1 MGFVD
6 SPWLFAGGPH
16 ALPLAASFPQSLWDL
31 SAVMGSWERLG
42 ALRGFVGSPHLCP
55 PPRFLVHRY
64 SVLRQH
70 AEASGAEGLET
81 ADPPSPPYKG
91 GYHDDSDEVSPPPHT
106 HHEDPPPGL
115 GSLQ

>member
-1 MGFVD
+1 MAFWGG
-6 SPWLFAGGPH
+6 SPCAPLGCR
-16 ALPLAASFPQSLWDL
+16 LPTIT
-31 SAVMGSWERLG
+31 MGSLCRYGFLG
-42 ALRGFVGSPHLCP
+42 APGSSAWLCGVPTSLP

-91 GYHDDSDEVSPPPHT
+91 GYHDDSDEVSPPPNT
-106 HHEDPPPGL
+106 MRTPPGL